1 MTLHVRERATVR
13 ALVGNPK
20 PRSRT
25 LRAATAVGQAIA
37 LDRGGT
43 LDEVI
48 DLIDLR
54 DVLFDIGHA
63 RVKEIIERLLETDVI
78 VVASPVYKA
87 SYSAVLKAFFDH
99 VGAGQLAGRL
109 AVPMMVGGSPTHTL
123 ALEAHL
129 RPTLVELGAT
139 CVTPGLYILESDIER
154 IDQIAADYVRAL
166 PIARG
171 ARVPT

>member
-1 MTLHVRERATVR
+1 VTLHVRERATVR

-123 ALEAHL
+123 AVEAHL

-139 CVTPGLYILESDIER
+139 CATPGLYILESDIER